1 MLYAVPVLI
10 GCVLVLAIRWCS
22 STHLCVRSVPG
33 SVDATGRYTYPY
45 TMSYIRFDGLVP
57 GGRYTYRV
65 KAGGDGAPWSD
76 TFGFRVP
83 TAGGAAA
90 GPTRIATYGDMGHS
104 HYNNMGNLHDDCA
117 AGRIDA
123 ILHMGDHACE

>member
-1 MLYAVPVLI
+1 MAEFGPVGGANTTLAGLSQLYAPQP
-10 GCVLVLAIRWCS
+10 
-22 STHLCVRSVPG
+22 RSVPG
-33 SVDATGRYTYPY
+33 SVDGTGRYTYPY

-57 GGRYTYRV
+57 GGRYAYRV
-65 KAGGDGAPWSD
+65 KAGGDGAPWSE
-76 TFGFRVP
+76 TFVFRVP